1 MPAFLPA
8 LSLDEF
14 RRQLAAGSPEALSE
28 STVEALHRHY
38 QELARWNRSLS
49 LVGPGTVGEVVAR
62 HYGEALAALPLIP
75 ARARAAVDL
84 GSGAGFPGLVLA
96 AARPDLEMTLIEARE
111 KKWSFL
117 LAASRRAELPCRCL
131 NVRVALPLPAGV
143 PEELDLVTVRALRL
157 EPPVFAALAGR
168 LSASGRVLMWVGDDE
183 PQLPAGLRK
192 AGEIRLAGSDR
203 RRVLSLLPDDHGPGR
218 PAGPDL
224 IR

>member
-14 RRQLAAGSPEALSE
+14 RRQLAADSPEALSE

-49 LVGPGTVGEVVAR
+49 LVGPGTAGDAVAR

-75 ARARAAVDL
+75 ARARTAVDL

-96 AARPDLEMTLIEARE
+96 AARPVLDMTLIEARE

-117 LAASRRAELPCRCL
+117 LAASRRAALPCRCL

-157 EPPVFAALAGR
+157 EPPVLAALAGR
-168 LSASGRVLMWVGDDE
+168 LSASGRVLMWVGDDD
-183 PQLPAGLRK
+183 PQLPAGLHK

-203 RRVLSLLPDDHGPGR
+203 RRVLALWSDAHGRAGMPD
-218 PAGPDL
+218 PD
-224 IR
+224 